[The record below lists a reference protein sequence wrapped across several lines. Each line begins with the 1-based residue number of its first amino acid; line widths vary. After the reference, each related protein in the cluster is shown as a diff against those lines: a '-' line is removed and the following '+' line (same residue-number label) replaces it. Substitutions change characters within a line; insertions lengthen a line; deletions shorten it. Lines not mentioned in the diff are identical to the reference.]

1 VLYNI
6 GTSGSPNWQLLG
18 TLTLPATILNNT
30 GQATTAYAY
39 PTTDT
44 SNAGAGG
51 VDQEPDDGNPG
62 YRQRIPANVQAQA
75 GGTWP
80 AVVAA
85 IEAVPGVLAAFVA
98 DGFAAGTASV
108 TYTGTSVPVAQ
119 SVQDAV
125 VAAVANTKPLGTQ
138 LLGSPSQISPVAV
151 AVTYSITA
159 SPSVTNKSALVT
171 PIATALAAVFQNE
184 TPGYPVYYDAVRTA
198 IYGVLGGG
206 QVQSIQ
212 SLTLQPA
219 GGSVTSSDVGGVAG
233 RLYGLGTITSTIN

>member
-1 VLYNI
+1 
-6 GTSGSPNWQLLG
+6 
-18 TLTLPATILNNT
+18 
-30 GQATTAYAY
+30 
-39 PTTDT
+39 
-44 SNAGAGG
+44 
-51 VDQEPDDGNPG
+51 
-62 YRQRIPANVQAQA
+62 
-75 GGTWP
+75 
-80 AVVAA
+80 
-85 IEAVPGVLAAFVA
+85 VA

-138 LLGSPSQISPVAV
+138 LLGPPSQISPVAV